1 MAERKEMQEKIL
13 TYRILENRL
22 DSFLK
27 QREMVV
33 SKLIEIQNTLS
44 SMDEIEKSKEEI
56 LFPIGAEAYAFG
68 KVVDKKRVM
77 VDIGANVI
85 LEKTV
90 EEGKQIL
97 EKRKAEIENDL
108 NEMQREIAEM
118 SAALEQLGLE
128 IQETPEDSEAG

>member
-44 SMDEIEKSKEEI
+44 SMDEIEKSKEDI

-97 EKRKAEIENDL
+97 EKRKVEIETGL
-108 NEMQREIAEM
+108 GEIQREAAEM
-118 SAALEQLGLE
+118 SAALEQLGPE
-128 IQETPEDSEAG
+128 IQNMNEEAEAD

>member
-44 SMDEIEKSKEEI
+44 SMDEIEKSKEDI

-97 EKRKAEIENDL
+97 EKRKAEVENGL

-118 SAALEQLGLE
+118 SAALEHLGLE

>member
-1 MAERKEMQEKIL
+1 MTERKEMQEKML

-44 SMDEIEKSKEEI
+44 SMDEIEKSNEGV
-56 LFPIGAEAYAFG
+56 LFPIGAEAYTFG

-97 EKRKAEIENDL
+97 EKRKAEIENGL

-118 SAALEQLGLE
+118 SAAMEQLGLE

>member
-1 MAERKEMQEKIL
+1 MAERKEMQEKVL

-44 SMDEIEKSKEEI
+44 SMDEIEKSKEDI

-97 EKRKAEIENDL
+97 EKRKAEVENGL

-118 SAALEQLGLE
+118 SAALEHLGLE

>member
-1 MAERKEMQEKIL
+1 MAERKEMQEKML

-22 DSFLK
+22 DAFLK

-44 SMDEIEKSKEEI
+44 SMDEIEKSKEDI
-56 LFPIGAEAYAFG
+56 LFPIGAEAYTFG

-85 LEKTV
+85 LEKTI

-97 EKRKAEIENDL
+97 EKRKTEIENGL
-108 NEMQREIAEM
+108 KEMQREIAEM